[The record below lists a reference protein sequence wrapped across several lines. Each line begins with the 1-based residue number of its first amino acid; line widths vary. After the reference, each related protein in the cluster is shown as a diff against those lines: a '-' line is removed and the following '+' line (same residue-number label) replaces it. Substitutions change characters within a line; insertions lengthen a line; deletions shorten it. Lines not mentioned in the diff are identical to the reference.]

1 MGEQAAAA
9 PAMTIEVIVHSS
21 DAAALEQL
29 REAVA
34 GLRSRGH
41 QVQGRVTFEAGDA
54 ERFAREATDRGVD
67 LVLAAGG
74 DGTLNEVV
82 NGILSEEGVP
92 AERLPRMGIIPLGTA
107 NDFANWLEVPEVIAD
122 AVAAALTGESRTI
135 DVGRLNGRYFLNVST
150 GGFGAEATE
159 EAPERAKRALGS
171 FAYVITGV
179 RKFAELQPCR
189 ARCTSNGDEVY
200 DGEFL
205 LFAVGNGSRTGGGN
219 HLTPRA
225 ELSDGMLDVAIVKA
239 ISHADFLRLLPQ
251 LRSGA
256 HLESEHVVYRQL
268 PHLLVEPEIELSVN
282 ADGEPVDAQRF
293 EYSVRRRALRL
304 ATPRSPAA

>member
-1 MGEQAAAA
+1 RNVPPRSHARPVLEHSRGTRRRRRSTHLISVFGRAVGAKSRPGAGTRFSEPIHSGAHVRVFDRSSKTAESGEGGMGEQAAAA

-107 NDFANWLEVPEVIAD
+107 NDFANWLEIPEVIAD
-122 AVAAALTGESRTI
+122 AVAAALTGEPRTI
-135 DVGRLNGRYFLNVST
+135 DVGRLNGRYFLNV
-150 GGFGAEATE
+150 
-159 EAPERAKRALGS
+159 
-171 FAYVITGV
+171 
-179 RKFAELQPCR
+179 
-189 ARCTSNGDEVY
+189 
-200 DGEFL
+200 
-205 LFAVGNGSRTGGGN
+205 
-219 HLTPRA
+219 
-225 ELSDGMLDVAIVKA
+225 
-239 ISHADFLRLLPQ
+239 
-251 LRSGA
+251 
-256 HLESEHVVYRQL
+256 
-268 PHLLVEPEIELSVN
+268 
-282 ADGEPVDAQRF
+282 
-293 EYSVRRRALRL
+293 
-304 ATPRSPAA
+304 